1 MAAAVSSGPTAA
13 TAIGTPAASSG
24 GPAPP
29 PQPPTEYLNEVPSS
43 LKQLARIVVRGFY
56 GVEDALIIDM
66 LVRYTT
72 AVISISIFQYNLK
85 DHFYY
90 FVRLDLKAPLHERGR
105 RCWIAEIRQENVKG

>member
-72 AVISISIFQYNLK
+72 AVISISN
-85 DHFYY
+85 HFYY

-105 RCWIAEIRQENVKG
+105 RCWIAEIRQENVEG

>member
-13 TAIGTPAASSG
+13 TAIGTLAASSG

-56 GVEDALIIDM
+56 GVEDALIVDM
-66 LVRYTT
+66 LVRCSTT
-72 AVISISIFQYNLK
+72 SVN
-85 DHFYY
+85 
-90 FVRLDLKAPLHERGR
+90 LDLDFSILT
-105 RCWIAEIRQENVKG
+105 

>member
-13 TAIGTPAASSG
+13 TAIGTPAAGSG
-24 GPAPP
+24 GAAPP

-66 LVRYTT
+66 LVRY
-72 AVISISIFQYNLK
+72 IYHSSS
-85 DHFYY
+85 
-90 FVRLDLKAPLHERGR
+90 LDLDFSIQPKKIIRITLYV
-105 RCWIAEIRQENVKG
+105 WI

>member
-56 GVEDALIIDM
+56 GVEDALIVDM

-72 AVISISIFQYNLK
+72 YGSNLDFSITILIALC
-85 DHFYY
+85 
-90 FVRLDLKAPLHERGR
+90 V
-105 RCWIAEIRQENVKG
+105 WI

>member
-56 GVEDALIIDM
+56 GVEDALIVDM
-66 LVRYTT
+66 LVRYPCVREEDLAGNIIIMLTQT
-72 AVISISIFQYNLK
+72 GYYEIANTLHVFLK
-85 DHFYY
+85 
-90 FVRLDLKAPLHERGR
+90 
-105 RCWIAEIRQENVKG
+105 CS